1 MALENQERLD
11 KIMAILNLPTFT
23 EQAEKTPEEK
33 LLESLQQVQVQRPT
47 AEVPRFTRYGNR
59 MAERGG
65 FDVLPQEQLRG
76 MTQQQV
82 DEYEAERRKA
92 RGAGIS
98 ETLMRVG
105 QAFAGR
111 DADAGIVR
119 RQQARQ
125 AQAQQAEQE
134 RLMQQLAQDPRYA
147 DMIKLYR
154 AGLDPSAF
162 TPKVTKGPTSWEEYL
177 RASKDPEYRKYLEE
191 QEEAGATKI
200 DFADKGFAALGPKKY
215 EERLNLAT
223 SAQASN
229 VNLDNLENIINQGLQ
244 TGFGAELGLTLN
256 RIGQAI
262 VGPTYEAG
270 KIAGAESFA
279 AGANQVILPLVKDLG
294 VNPTDKDLDFVV
306 KGSPEL
312 SKSVEGNKL
321 MLKALKLANAR
332 KIDAHNF
339 DNAFYTNPV
348 NAGKT
353 EIDRNVAFQIHMAN
367 NPQIYSS
374 QPLVEEYNNLLE
386 KEALQKLQSGEII
399 SVDQDELPEG
409 F

>member
-1 MALENQERLD
+1 MAFGKPRTPL
-11 KIMAILNLPTFT
+11 
-23 EQAEKTPEEK
+23 TPEEQVERNRRRAIGLSVAAEAFK
-33 LLESLQQVQVQRPT
+33 QGDPVGRALGLQQQF
-47 AEVPRFTRYGNR
+47 E
-59 MAERGG
+59 
-65 FDVLPQEQLRG
+65 
-76 MTQQQV
+76 
-82 DEYEAERRKA
+82 
-92 RGAGIS
+92 
-98 ETLMRVG
+98 
-105 QAFAGR
+105 
-111 DADAGIVR
+111 
-119 RQQARQ
+119 QQAQ
-125 AQAQQAEQE
+125 KAEQE
-134 RLMQQLAQDPRYA
+134 KLLQQFADDPRYA
-147 DMIKLYR
+147 NQIKLLR
-154 AGLDPSAF
+154 AGLDPSMF

-177 RASKDPEYRKYLEE
+177 RASKDPAYRKYLEE

-223 SAQASN
+223 SAQSSDI
-229 VNLDNLENIINQGLQ
+229 NLSNLENIIDKGLQ
-244 TGFGAELGLTLN
+244 TGFGAELSLSLN

-262 VGPTYEAG
+262 VGPDFKAG
-270 KIAGAESFA
+270 DIAGAESFA

-312 SKSVEGNKL
+312 SKSVEGNRL

-332 KIDAHNF
+332 AIDAHNF

-367 NPQIYSS
+367 NPELYSA
-374 QPLVEEYNNLLE
+374 QPLIQEYNSLLE
-386 KEALQKLQSGEII
+386 REAINKIQSGDILNVNSDI
-399 SVDQDELPEG
+399 LPEG